1 MDIYGIG
8 NSLDAFAQTLSV
20 SARRTGRTEMMINS
34 LKDGDQ
40 VVFSDAK
47 ECERVRRRLK
57 ELNIDA
63 KCVVDSNR
71 HHPVENMR
79 RASGKTVFDH
89 GWVEQFYNRKLS
101 SAKNQ
106 LAWLQ
111 KELSGEPIQEPEW
124 PTMES
129 DSFKDRII
137 K

>member
-1 MDIYGIG
+1 MDMYGIG

-40 VVFSDAK
+40 VVFSNTK

-63 KCVVDSNR
+63 KCLVDSNR
-71 HHPVENMR
+71 HHPLENMR

-89 GWVEQFYNRKLS
+89 GWVERFYNRKLL
-101 SAKNQ
+101 SAKNE
-106 LAWLQ
+106 LHFMQ
-111 KELSGEPIQEPEW
+111 KELSDEPIQEPEW

-129 DSFKDRII
+129 AGFKRADD
-137 K
+137 